1 MRKLYIFYVGALLV
15 LLTSC
20 SGTGYLDAIPA
31 ESKTLLS
38 FNLGG
43 MADDAKV
50 SDDKKAEMLK
60 ELLHVDDPSDCG
72 IDLSQKLYMFISPDS
87 QLGMDAK
94 VGDDGDMKDWLNK
107 LSKTGFCSKVTE
119 KRGFNF
125 TVIKGSWVVG
135 FSDEAM
141 LVMGP
146 AVGAAQGEIQRQ
158 IIKYLKQDEDE
169 GIKGT
174 PMFDRLDSIDSNVAM
189 VSKAEALPA
198 KFTAPFVMGAPKD
211 SDPSEILIAAAIK
224 KNGNCLNIT
233 GESFSFKPS
242 IDKALKEAAKSYK
255 PITGKYLQSIP
266 SDALSVMLM
275 NVDGN
280 NLLNLLRSDKGMQAM
295 LAGLNTAL
303 DVDNMIKSIKGDVA
317 IVMPQY
323 NGDAPDFSLAAQ
335 LGNRNWMKDI
345 GYWKQSCPK
354 GSKIVDW
361 GKDAYHYISAD
372 ENFYFGVSADNQ
384 LYSGNIEQLAKGS
397 ISKSSKPLS
406 QEIQKQLTG
415 KRLCILINL
424 GAMKDDNGETKTIM
438 NLLKPVFGDI
448 NAITYSIK

>member
-1 MRKLYIFYVGALLV
+1 MM

-20 SGTGYLDAIPA
+20 SGTGYLNAIPS
-31 ESKTLLS
+31 ESKALIS
-38 FNLGG
+38 FDLEG
-43 MADDAKV
+43 MAKDAKAT
-50 SDDKKAEMLK
+50 DGKKSEVLK
-60 ELLHVDDPSDCG
+60 QLLHVDDLSDCG
-72 IDLSQKLYMFISPDS
+72 IDLSQKLYMFISPDG

-94 VGDDGDMKDWLNK
+94 VENDGDMKDWFDK

-119 KRGFNF
+119 KKGFSF
-125 TVIKGSWVVG
+125 TVIKGCWVVG

-146 AVGAAQGEIQRQ
+146 AVGAVQGEIQRQ

-174 PMFDRLDSIDSNVAM
+174 PIFDKLDSIKSNVAI
-189 VSKAEALPA
+189 VSSADALPA
-198 KFTAPFVMGAPKD
+198 KFTAPFVLGAPKD
-211 SDPSEILIAAAIK
+211 TDPSEILIAAEINK
-224 KNGNCLNIT
+224 DGKCLNII
-233 GESFSFKPS
+233 GESFSFKPT
-242 IDKALKEAAKSYK
+242 IDKALKDAAKNYK
-255 PITGKYLQSIP
+255 PITGKYIQSIP
-266 SDALSVMLM
+266 DDALSAMLM

-295 LAGLNTAL
+295 LAGLNAAI
-303 DVDNMIKSIKGDVA
+303 DVDNIIKSINGDVA
-317 IVMPQY
+317 IVMPKY
-323 NGDAPDFSLAAQ
+323 NGDAPDFSLAAK

-384 LYSGNIEQLAKGS
+384 LFSGNKEILAKNS
-397 ISKSSKPLS
+397 IIKVQKQLPAD
-406 QEIQKQLTG
+406 IQKQLAG
-415 KRLCILINL
+415 KRLCIVINL
-424 GAMKDDNGETKTIM
+424 AAMNDDKGETKAII
-438 NLLKPVFGDI
+438 NLLKPVFGEID
-448 NAITYSIK
+448 AITYSIK